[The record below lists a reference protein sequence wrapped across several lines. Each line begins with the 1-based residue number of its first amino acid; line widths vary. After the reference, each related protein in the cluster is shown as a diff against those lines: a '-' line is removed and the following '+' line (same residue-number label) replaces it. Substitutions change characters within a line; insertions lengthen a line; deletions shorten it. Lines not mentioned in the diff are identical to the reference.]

1 MSRSRTA
8 GLFLLVTLLFGTGFP
23 AVKSGLSFIPPLLF
37 AAARSYLSAVLL
49 LSYAGTTMEYW
60 HPRSGRDWGAVL
72 AGGLFLI
79 GGTGL
84 GFVGQQFIT
93 AGVAA
98 IIFSLS
104 PVITAVLAW
113 VFLPAERLEGRDY
126 LGVLLGFAGIAV
138 VIRPDPASLLD
149 QEVVGKLLFFAGVTV
164 VALGTVLVRRS
175 QTAMPLPALTGWAMV
190 LGGTVHVGFALA
202 VGESVASVQLTPAAV
217 AIVVYLSLFIGAFGF
232 VMYLTLMGEIGA
244 LKANLTTY
252 LTPLVAIGIG
262 WLLLDEGIQAV
273 TLVGFGI
280 IVAGFAVLESR
291 EITAELAKYRSL
303 YR

>member
-1 MSRSRTA
+1 MSRSRTL
-8 GLFLLVTLLFGTGFP
+8 GLFLLVTLVFGTGFP
-23 AVKSGLSFIPPLLF
+23 AVKTGLSFIPPLFF

-49 LSYAGTTMEYW
+49 LVYVGVTMEYW
-60 HPRSGRDWGAVL
+60 RPRSRQDWIAVL

-104 PVITAVLAW
+104 PIVTGVLAW
-113 VFLPAERLEGRDY
+113 ALLPEERLEGRDY
-126 LGVLLGFAGIAV
+126 LGVLLGFVGIAV
-138 VIRPDPASLLD
+138 VIRPDPATLLEP
-149 QEVVGKLLFFAGVTV
+149 EVVGRLLFFAGVAV

-175 QTAMPLPALTGWAMV
+175 RPTIPVPALTGWAMV
-190 LGGTVHVGFALA
+190 IGGTVHVVFAIA
-202 VGESVASVQLTPAAV
+202 VGESVASIQPTPLAV
-217 AIVVYLSLFIGAFGF
+217 ATVVYLSLVVGAVGL
-232 VMYLTLMGEIGA
+232 VTYLKLMGEVGA
-244 LKANLTTY
+244 LKASLTTY
-252 LTPLVAIGIG
+252 LTPVVAIGIG
-262 WLLLDEGIQAV
+262 WLLLDERIQPLA
-273 TLVGFGI
+273 LVGFGI
-280 IVAGFAVLESR
+280 IVAGFALLESR